1 MNNGVRGKLESY
13 IKFKYVGV
21 GWSEDILSVQYV
33 YIILVTYMGRDAG
46 GSVRPML
53 VHNVIDFELSGRLM
67 SIDFNYSL
75 FLSYSIESILFQLNS
90 SDCGPFIQLL

>member
-1 MNNGVRGKLESY
+1 MKRIVNNGDRGKLESY

-21 GWSEDILSVQYV
+21 RWSEDILSVQYV
-33 YIILVTYMGRDAG
+33 YIILVTYMGRDVG

-53 VHNVIDFELSGRLM
+53 VHNVIDFELCGRLM

-75 FLSYSIESILFQLNS
+75 S
-90 SDCGPFIQLL
+90 LL